1 MKNLIGSLK
10 FWSKVHDENRRF
22 FQLPSMVEQQVEIR
36 FSFFIITQTVEM
48 LKILHIFVK
57 DELYLQF

>member
-22 FQLPSMVEQQVEIR
+22 FQLPSVVEQQVEIR
-36 FSFFIITQTVEM
+36 FSFYIITQTVEM
-48 LKILHIFVK
+48 LKILYILVK

>member
-48 LKILHIFVK
+48 LKILHILVK